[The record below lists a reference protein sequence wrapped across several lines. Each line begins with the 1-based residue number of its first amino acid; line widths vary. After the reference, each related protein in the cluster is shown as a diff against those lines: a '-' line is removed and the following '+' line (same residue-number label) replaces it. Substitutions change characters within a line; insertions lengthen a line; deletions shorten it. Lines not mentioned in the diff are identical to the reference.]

1 MSRKMDYTRVNKKL
15 ILIIG
20 ILSLMLLAG
29 CEGGFLKGRKGNAP
43 ITDVD
48 IREGFDGLS
57 MQFLQNAPPDNVF
70 TETGFPIAIDL
81 KNNGASDIKDTKGIL
96 VIGLETNYAELVK
109 EVDKNG
115 IRFGLNG
122 KSIYNP
128 VGDKDVIEIDARAKR
143 IGEQSETFTSR
154 VSATAC
160 YPYKTIFGTS
170 VCVDTDVYGAI
181 KGLKACTVKDLEFD
195 KGQGAPVAV
204 TKVEARMLAGID
216 KNIVKPHFIIH
227 IENKGNGQV
236 IDPQEGIISRAC
248 TKEPLEY
255 KNFNSIQIK
264 VSLSG
269 KDLNCRIG
277 ESESEDGEGG
287 TAAGP
292 TTIIRLREKK
302 DFVRCTLEEG
312 IDRGRDAYVTP
323 LKVELDY
330 GYTFTI
336 SKNVV
341 IKKGVTY

>member
-1 MSRKMDYTRVNKKL
+1 MTNKMDDACMNKKL

-43 ITDVD
+43 ITDIDVR
-48 IREGFDGLS
+48 IGFNGLA

-70 TETGFPIAIDL
+70 TETGFPIVIDL
-81 KNNGASDIKDTKGIL
+81 KNNGATDIKDTKGIL
-96 VIGLETNYAELVK
+96 VIGLETNYAELVN
-109 EVDKNG
+109 EGDKKG

-122 KSIYNP
+122 KSIYSP

-204 TKVEARMLAGID
+204 TKVEARMFASID
-216 KNIVKPHFIIH
+216 ENIVKPSFLIT
-227 IENKGNGQV
+227 IENKGKGQV
-236 IDPQEGIISRAC
+236 IDPKEEIIGKAC

-255 KNFNSIQIK
+255 KDFNSIRIK
-264 VSLSG
+264 ASLSG
-269 KDLNCRIG
+269 KDLNCKIMDDD
-277 ESESEDGEGG
+277 SES
-287 TAAGP
+287 
-292 TTIIRLREKK
+292 TTIRLREKK
-302 DFVRCTLEEG
+302 DVVRCTLEEG
-312 IDRGRDAYVTP
+312 IDRGKDPYVAP
-323 LKVELDY
+323 LMIDLEY

-336 SKNVV
+336 SKEVV
-341 IKKGVTY
+341 LEKSVTH